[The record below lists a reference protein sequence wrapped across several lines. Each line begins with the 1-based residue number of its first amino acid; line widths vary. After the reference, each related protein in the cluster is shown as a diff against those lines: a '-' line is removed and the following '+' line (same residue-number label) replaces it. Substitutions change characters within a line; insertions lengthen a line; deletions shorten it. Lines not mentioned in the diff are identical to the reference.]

1 MRIRKDDYE
10 IQEVES
16 VWLSPYDP
24 DTTEYGIYIWV
35 DYLDGNTE
43 CVGEFID
50 TFGSFPEMEEYAVS
64 LIDDAMET
72 GFFDLRNE
80 NIYLIK

>member
-24 DTTEYGIYIWV
+24 DTTEYGIYIWI
-35 DYLDGNTE
+35 DYLDGKTE
-43 CVGEFID
+43 CIGEIID
-50 TFGSFPEMEEYAVS
+50 NYGTFREMEKYAVS
-64 LIDDAMET
+64 LIDKAMET
-72 GFFDLRNE
+72 GYFDLRNDD
-80 NIYLIK
+80 IYLI